1 MNTMGNNIDIDCK
14 KIFEGEPTLRYYIR
28 VENVWNY
35 LMDPCAS
42 EIADHTKTIS
52 GWCTTSGCEVIR
64 KRYPE
69 AKDIWFIS
77 EQEYYKTA

>member
-1 MNTMGNNIDIDCK
+1 MNMLRNIDDICK
-14 KIFEGEPTLRYYIR
+14 KTFPDEPKLRYYIK
-28 VENVWNY
+28 VENVWDY

-42 EIADHTKTIS
+42 EIADHVKTIS
-52 GWCTTSGCEVIR
+52 GWCTTSGCDAIR

-69 AKDIWFIS
+69 AKDIWFIT